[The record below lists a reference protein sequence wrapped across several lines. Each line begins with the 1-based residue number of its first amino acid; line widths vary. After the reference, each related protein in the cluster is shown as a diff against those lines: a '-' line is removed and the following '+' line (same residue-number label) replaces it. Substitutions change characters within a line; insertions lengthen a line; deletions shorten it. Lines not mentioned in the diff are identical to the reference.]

1 MPIAIKLGRST
12 WIRSLDGPKNTYPLR
27 RQILMQSLHSPVQVM
42 GIDAGGTM
50 TDTFF
55 VREDGSFVVGKAQ
68 SNPGDE
74 SQAIY
79 ESSIDALAEWKL
91 KVDDVFPEL
100 LTCVYSGT
108 AMLNRVVQR
117 KGLDVGL
124 MCNRGFED
132 IHSMG
137 RAAQSYLGYALE
149 ERIHLNCHRYDEPLV
164 PLSRT
169 RGVTERTDVQGQVV
183 IPLREDEVRVA
194 TRELVARGSKAIVI
208 SLLQSH
214 KNEQSEQRARD
225 ICREELIKIGANI
238 PVFATVD
245 YYPSRK
251 ESHRTNT
258 TILEAY
264 AAEPSRETLKKVS
277 DRFKKH
283 GAKFDLRV
291 MATHGGTIGWKARE
305 LARTIVS
312 GPIGGVIGSKFL
324 GEKLGYENIA
334 CSDIGGTS
342 FDMAIIT
349 KGNFAIQSDP
359 DMARLLLSLPLVAMD
374 SVGAGAGSFI
384 RIDPYSKAIKLG
396 PDSAGYRVGMCWAD
410 SGLDTV
416 SVSDCHV
423 VLGYLNPDNFLGG
436 AIKLDVNRARKYLK
450 EQIADPL
457 GLTVED
463 AAAGVIE
470 LLDLNLREYMRS
482 VISAKGYNPADF
494 VCFSYGG
501 AGPVHTYGYTE
512 GLGFKDVVVPA
523 WAAGFS
529 AFGCACAEYEYRY
542 DKSVDIGVGP
552 KASDAEKVQACKT
565 LTEAWGELSEKVIE
579 EFVING
585 FKPEDVLLRP
595 GYRMQFMGQL
605 NDLEI
610 NSPITQ
616 ASTLA
621 DWEKMVHAFD
631 QTYARVYASSASSPE
646 LGFGVTGAIMRGSVI
661 SSKPELPEEA
671 DAGPIPPKEAHI
683 GSRPFY
689 RHKKWQDA
697 QIWSMEALKAGNRVV
712 GPAIVESPSTT
723 FIVPLGFET
732 YCDKHRLFH
741 LKEVKQG
748 AQS

>member
-1 MPIAIKLGRST
+1 
-12 WIRSLDGPKNTYPLR
+12 
-27 RQILMQSLHSPVQVM
+27 MQVQSSPVQVM

-79 ESSIDALAEWKL
+79 ESSIDALSEWNRQ
-91 KVDDVFPEL
+91 VDEVFPEL

-137 RAAQSYLGYALE
+137 RAIQSYLGYALE

-183 IPLREDEVRVA
+183 IPLREEEVRVA

-214 KNEQSEQRARD
+214 KNEHSEMRARD
-225 ICREELIKIGANI
+225 ICREELQKMGVNI

-251 ESHRTNT
+251 ETHRTNT
-258 TILEAY
+258 TVLEAY
-264 AAEPSRETLKKVS
+264 AAEPSRATLKKVS

-291 MATHGGTIGWKARE
+291 MATHGGTIGWKAKE

-324 GEKLGYENIA
+324 GEKLGYDNIA

-349 KGNFAIQSDP
+349 KGNFAIHSDP
-359 DMARLLLSLPLVAMD
+359 DMARLVLSLPLVAMD

-436 AIKLDVNRARKYLK
+436 AIKLDVERARKYLK

-542 DKSVDIGVGP
+542 DKSVDVGVGP
-552 KASDAEKVQACKT
+552 NATDDEKVAACQT
-565 LTEAWGELSEKVIE
+565 LTEAWAELSAKVIE

-585 FKPEDVLLRP
+585 FRPQDVLLRP

-610 NSPITQ
+610 SSPIAS
-616 ASTLA
+616 ASTLD
-621 DWEKMVHAFD
+621 DWNEMVKAFD
-631 QTYARVYASSASSPE
+631 STYARVYASSASSPE

-661 SSKPELPEEA
+661 SSKPELPEEP
-671 DAGPIPPKEAHI
+671 DAGPTPPESAKI

-689 RHKKWQDA
+689 RHKKWWDA
-697 QIWSMEALKAGNRVV
+697 QIWSMEAMKAGNHVV

-723 FIVPLGFET
+723 FIVPFGFET
-732 YCDKHRLFH
+732 YCDAHRLFH
-741 LKEVKQG
+741 LKEVK
-748 AQS
+748 

>member
-1 MPIAIKLGRST
+1 
-12 WIRSLDGPKNTYPLR
+12 
-27 RQILMQSLHSPVQVM
+27 MQAQHSPVQVM

-79 ESSIDALAEWKL
+79 ESSIDALAEWQR

-214 KNEQSEQRARD
+214 KNEQSELRARD
-225 ICREELIKIGANI
+225 ICRAELKKMGADI

-264 AAEPSRETLKKVS
+264 AAEPSRATLKKVS

-291 MATHGGTIGWKARE
+291 MATHGGTIGWKAKE

-324 GEKLGYENIA
+324 GEKLGYDNIA

-436 AIKLDVNRARKYLK
+436 AIKLDVDRARKYLK

-512 GLGFKDVVVPA
+512 GLGFKDVIVPA

-552 KASDAEKVQACKT
+552 KATDAEKVQACKT
-565 LTEAWGELSEKVIE
+565 LTEAWAELGEKVIE
-579 EFVING
+579 EFIING
-585 FKPEDVLLRP
+585 FKPEDVMLRP

-610 NSPITQ
+610 NSPITN
-616 ASTLA
+616 AATLA
-621 DWEKMVHAFD
+621 DWEKMVQAFD
-631 QTYARVYASSASSPE
+631 ETYARVYASSASSPE

-661 SSKPELPEEA
+661 SSKPELPEEP
-671 DAGPIPPKEAHI
+671 DAGPTPPKEAHI

-697 QIWSMEALKAGNRVV
+697 QIWSMEALKAGNRVM

-732 YCDKHRLFH
+732 YCDTHRLFH
-741 LKEVKQG
+741 LKEVK
-748 AQS
+748 

>member
-1 MPIAIKLGRST
+1 MEA
-12 WIRSLDGPKNTYPLR
+12 
-27 RQILMQSLHSPVQVM
+27 QHSPVQVM

-79 ESSIDALAEWKL
+79 ESSIDALTEWRRN
-91 KVDDVFPEL
+91 VDDVFPEL

-108 AMLNRVVQR
+108 AMLNRVLQR

-183 IPLREDEVRVA
+183 IPLREEEVRIA

-214 KNEQSEQRARD
+214 KNGQSELRARN
-225 ICREELIKIGANI
+225 ICREELAKIGVDI

-251 ESHRTNT
+251 ETHRTNT

-264 AAEPSRETLKKVS
+264 AAEPSRATLKKVS

-291 MATHGGTIGWKARE
+291 MATHGGTIGWKAKE

-324 GEKLGYENIA
+324 GGKLGYDNIA

-436 AIKLDVNRARKYLK
+436 AIKLDVERARKHLK

-482 VISAKGYNPADF
+482 VISAKGYSPADF

-552 KASDAEKVQACKT
+552 KATESEKVQACKT
-565 LTEAWGELSEKVIE
+565 LTEAWAELSEKVIE
-579 EFVING
+579 EFINNG

-610 NSPITQ
+610 NSPITN
-616 ASTLA
+616 AATLA
-621 DWEKMVHAFD
+621 DWEKMVQVFD
-631 QTYARVYASSASSPE
+631 ETYARTYASSASSPE
-646 LGFGVTGAIMRGSVI
+646 LGFGVTGAIMRGSVV
-661 SSKPELPEEA
+661 SSKPELPEEP
-671 DAGPIPPKEAHI
+671 DAGPTPPDEAHI

-689 RHKKWQDA
+689 RHKQWQDA
-697 QIWSMEALKAGNRVV
+697 QIWSMEALKAGNQVV
-712 GPAIVESPSTT
+712 GPAIIESPSTT

-732 YCDKHRLFH
+732 HCDTHRLFH

-748 AQS
+748 KPS

>member
-1 MPIAIKLGRST
+1 
-12 WIRSLDGPKNTYPLR
+12 
-27 RQILMQSLHSPVQVM
+27 MQARHSPVQVM

-68 SNPGDE
+68 SNPDDE

-79 ESSIDALAEWKL
+79 ESSVDALGEWQRQ
-91 KVDDVFPEL
+91 VDDVYPEL

-137 RAAQSYLGYALE
+137 RAIQSYLGYALE

-169 RGVTERTDVQGQVV
+169 RGVTERTDVQGQIV
-183 IPLREDEVRVA
+183 IPLREHEVRVA
-194 TRELVARGSKAIVI
+194 TRELVAHDSKAIVI

-214 KNEQSEQRARD
+214 KNGKSEQRARD
-225 ICREELIKIGANI
+225 ICRETLLELGVNI

-264 AAEPSRETLKKVS
+264 AAEPSRATLKKVS

-291 MATHGGTIGWKARE
+291 MATHGGTIGWKAKE

-324 GEKLGYENIA
+324 GEKLGYDNIA

-359 DMARLLLSLPLVAMD
+359 DMARLVLSLPLVAMD

-396 PDSAGYRVGMCWAD
+396 PDSAGYRVGMCWAE

-436 AIKLDVNRARKYLK
+436 AIKLDVERARRYLK

-457 GLTVED
+457 GLSVED

-552 KASDAEKVQACKT
+552 KASDEEKVQACTT
-565 LTEAWGELSEKVIE
+565 LTSAWAELSEKVIE

-585 FKPEDVLLRP
+585 FKPEDVLLSP

-610 NSPITQ
+610 NSPVTH
-616 ASTLA
+616 AATLA
-621 DWEKMVHAFD
+621 DWDRMVHAFD
-631 QTYARVYASSASSPE
+631 ETYARVYATSASSPE
-646 LGFGVTGAIMRGSVI
+646 LGFGVTGAIMRGSVV
-661 SSKPELPEEA
+661 SSKPELPEEP
-671 DAGPIPPKEAHI
+671 DAGPIPPAEAHI
-683 GSRPFY
+683 GSRRFY
-689 RHKKWQDA
+689 RHKKWWDA
-697 QIWSMEALKAGNRVV
+697 QIWSMEALNAGNRVV

-723 FIVPLGFET
+723 FIVPQGFET
-732 YCDKHRLFH
+732 YCDTHRLFH
-741 LKEVKQG
+741 LKEVK
-748 AQS
+748 

>member
-1 MPIAIKLGRST
+1 
-12 WIRSLDGPKNTYPLR
+12 
-27 RQILMQSLHSPVQVM
+27 MQVQSSPVQVM

-79 ESSIDALAEWKL
+79 ESSIDALTEWNRQ
-91 KVDDVFPEL
+91 VDDVFPEL

-137 RAAQSYLGYALE
+137 RAIQSYLGYALE

-183 IPLREDEVRVA
+183 IPLREEEVRVA

-214 KNEQSEQRARD
+214 KNEHSELRARD
-225 ICREELIKIGANI
+225 ICREELKEMGVDI

-251 ESHRTNT
+251 ETHRTNT

-264 AAEPSRETLKKVS
+264 AAEPSRATLKKVS

-291 MATHGGTIGWKARE
+291 MATHGGTIGWKAKE

-324 GEKLGYENIA
+324 GEKLGYDNIA

-349 KGNFAIQSDP
+349 KGNFAIHSDP
-359 DMARLLLSLPLVAMD
+359 DMARLVLSLPLVAMD

-436 AIKLDVNRARKYLK
+436 AIKLDVQRARKHLK

-542 DKSVDIGVGP
+542 DKSVDVGVGP
-552 KASDAEKVQACKT
+552 NATDDEKIAACQT
-565 LTEAWGELSEKVIE
+565 LTEAWAELSAKVIE

-585 FKPEDVLLRP
+585 FKPQDVLLRP

-610 NSPITQ
+610 SSPIAS
-616 ASTLA
+616 ASTLD
-621 DWEKMVHAFD
+621 DWNKMVKAFD
-631 QTYARVYASSASSPE
+631 DTYARVYASSASSPE

-661 SSKPELPEEA
+661 SSKPELPEEP
-671 DAGPIPPKEAHI
+671 DAGQVPPQSAKI

-689 RHKKWQDA
+689 RHKKWWDA

-723 FIVPLGFET
+723 FIVPFGFET
-732 YCDKHRLFH
+732 YCDAHRLFH
-741 LKEVKQG
+741 LKEVK
-748 AQS
+748 

>member
-1 MPIAIKLGRST
+1 MESQ
-12 WIRSLDGPKNTYPLR
+12 D
-27 RQILMQSLHSPVQVM
+27 SPVQVM

-55 VREDGSFVVGKAQ
+55 VRKDGSFVVGKAQ

-79 ESSIDALAEWKL
+79 ESSIDALAEWQR

-149 ERIHLNCHRYDEPLV
+149 ERIHLNCHHYDEPLV

-194 TRELVARGSKAIVI
+194 THELVARGSKAIVI

-214 KNEQSEQRARD
+214 KNEQSELRARD
-225 ICREELIKIGANI
+225 ICREELKKIGSDI

-251 ESHRTNT
+251 ETHRTNT

-264 AAEPSRETLKKVS
+264 AAEPSRATLKKVS

-291 MATHGGTIGWKARE
+291 MATHGGTIGWKAKE

-324 GEKLGYENIA
+324 GEKLGYDNIA

-436 AIKLDVNRARKYLK
+436 AIKLDVERARKYLK

-552 KASDAEKVQACKT
+552 NASDAEKVQACKT
-565 LTEAWGELSEKVIE
+565 VTEAWAELSVKVID
-579 EFVING
+579 EFIING

-610 NSPITQ
+610 NSPVTS
-616 ASTLA
+616 ASSLA
-621 DWEKMVHAFD
+621 DWEKMIHAFD
-631 QTYARVYASSASSPE
+631 ETYARVYAASASSPE
-646 LGFGVTGAIMRGSVI
+646 LGFGVTGAIMRGSVV

-689 RHKKWQDA
+689 RQKQWQDA
-697 QIWSMEALKAGNRVV
+697 QIWSMEALKAGNHVV
-712 GPAIVESPSTT
+712 GPAIIESPSTT

-741 LKEVKQG
+741 LEEVKLG
-748 AQS
+748 DRS